1 MSFFHSEK
9 SVERHKMKKLQLV
22 KVKTLQHK
30 TGRGEKPTGF
40 PAASVGLFLTEAMFE
55 SRSVPVGLNH

>member
-1 MSFFHSEK
+1 MRRDQNLH
-9 SVERHKMKKLQLV
+9 LV

-30 TGRGEKPTGF
+30 RGRGEKPTRF
-40 PAASVGLFLTEAMFE
+40 PAASVALFLTGAVFE